1 MYSPFRETDP
11 AIVPLEPLCDCALH
25 NSTIRGR
32 SLSRTIGKLSQDL
45 PQEKVNTLCSLL
57 LVMFLMS
64 FFSNFFHFYFF
75 AASTFY
81 FILV

>member
-32 SLSRTIGKLSQDL
+32 SLSRTIGKLSRDL
-45 PQEKVNTLCSLL
+45 
-57 LVMFLMS
+57 F
-64 FFSNFFHFYFF
+64 NFGEEEEEEEEDEDK
-75 AASTFY
+75 
-81 FILV
+81 